1 MRSNVKVMPKSALGR
16 YGIFEKRGRAG
27 VLLVH
32 GITGSPNE
40 MKPVVRKLA
49 SQGFTVA
56 CPQLAG
62 HCSTLKELKATR
74 WADWYASLEASLEFL
89 ANECDSVYVSGLSM
103 GALLALKLAAD
114 HPDRVQAVATLS
126 ATFFYDGWN
135 VPRFKQRFLLPLAI
149 HSPLRYFLSYREP
162 APYGI
167 KDERLRNLI
176 AAVYEGNSANLPE
189 KYGYSEFPG
198 VTILETTRLIRS
210 VKRDL
215 ESVIAPLLI
224 VHSTEDDMAS
234 LENARYL
241 AAHVSS
247 RQVETFY
254 VDDTYHV
261 LTLDKRKDDVAN
273 RIVEFFSRCEHARK
287 EQSNTQSASIRN
299 AGSGELAQATS
310 GVRTSH
316 SH

>member
-1 MRSNVKVMPKSALGR
+1 MKSNVKVMPMTALGR
-16 YGIFEKRGRAG
+16 HGIFEKRGSAG

-32 GITGSPNE
+32 GITGSPTE
-40 MKPVVRKLA
+40 MKPLVRKLV

-74 WADWYASLEASLEFL
+74 WTDWYASLEAGLDFL
-89 ANECDSVYVSGLSM
+89 SNECDTVYVSGLSM
-103 GALLALKLAAD
+103 GALMALKLAAD
-114 HPDRVQAVATLS
+114 HPERVQAVATLS

-135 VPRFKQRFLLPLAI
+135 VPYFKQRFLMPLAI
-149 HSPLRYFLSYREP
+149 HTPLRYFLSYREP

-198 VTILETTRLIRS
+198 VTILETTRLIRQ

-215 ESVIAPLLI
+215 ASVVTPLLI
-224 VHSTEDDMAS
+224 VHATEDDMAS
-234 LENARYL
+234 LENAKYL

-261 LTLDKRKDDVAN
+261 LTLDKRRDDVAN
-273 RIVEFFSRCEHARK
+273 RVAEFFLRHAAVAARA
-287 EQSNTQSASIRN
+287 EAARVGTDWNT
-299 AGSGELAQATS
+299 GSSVVA
-310 GVRTSH
+310 
-316 SH
+316 